1 MFDASEL
8 RTFKQIAAEY
18 PAFPESRLRY
28 LYDNRE
34 HKGMSNI
41 LFKICGRRMVHR
53 ERFNAWVERAA
64 TGVES

>member
-34 HKGMSNI
+34 HNGMRDVF
-41 LFKICGRRMVHR
+41 FKVCGRRMVHR
-53 ERFNAWVERAA
+53 ERFNAAVEHAA
-64 TGVES
+64 TGVEA